1 MKLSTRG
8 RYGVRLMLELALH
21 YGEGPVL
28 LKDIAERQGISE
40 KYLWQLINPLKT
52 TGLVNSRRGA
62 HGGYVLGKPPEAIS
76 LKAILQILEGPL
88 CLVDC
93 VDNPSL
99 CKRSLS
105 CISRDIWGEASKNM
119 QQTLEDTI
127 SVLLKHE
134 ADLQKAKRQF
144 ISPPP
149 PPTRPQTRQK
159 PDEFGRFSGN

>member
-21 YGEGPVL
+21 YGEGPIL

-52 TGLVNSRRGA
+52 TGLVNSLRGA
-62 HGGYVLGKPPEAIS
+62 HGGYVLGKAPEAIS

-93 VDNPSL
+93 VDNPAL
-99 CKRSLS
+99 CERSPS

-119 QQTLEDTI
+119 QQTLEDTTLAAM
-127 SVLLKHE
+127 VE
-134 ADLQKAKRQF
+134 
-144 ISPPP
+144 
-149 PPTRPQTRQK
+149 RQK
-159 PDEFGRFSGN
+159 EKLKNETG

>member
-1 MKLSTRG
+1 
-8 RYGVRLMLELALH
+8 MLDLALH
-21 YGEGPVL
+21 YGEGPIL

-52 TGLVNSRRGA
+52 TGLVNSLRGA

-99 CKRSLS
+99 CERAPS

-119 QQTLEDTI
+119 QQTLEDTTLAAM
-127 SVLLKHE
+127 VE
-134 ADLQKAKRQF
+134 
-144 ISPPP
+144 
-149 PPTRPQTRQK
+149 RQK
-159 PDEFGRFSGN
+159 EKLKNETG

>member
-21 YGEGPVL
+21 YGEGPIM

-52 TGLVNSRRGA
+52 TGLVNSLRGA
-62 HGGYVLGKPPEAIS
+62 HGGYVLGKAPEAIS
-76 LKAILQILEGPL
+76 LKEILQVLEGSL

-99 CKRSLS
+99 CERSPS

-119 QQTLEDTI
+119 QQTLENTTLAAM
-127 SVLLKHE
+127 VE
-134 ADLQKAKRQF
+134 
-144 ISPPP
+144 
-149 PPTRPQTRQK
+149 RQK
-159 PDEFGRFSGN
+159 EKLKNETG

>member
-21 YGEGPVL
+21 YGEGPIL

-52 TGLVNSRRGA
+52 TGLVNSLRGA
-62 HGGYVLGKPPEAIS
+62 HGGYVLGKAPEAIS

-93 VDNPSL
+93 VDNPAL
-99 CKRSLS
+99 CERSLS

-119 QQTLEDTI
+119 QQTLEDTTLATM
-127 SVLLKHE
+127 VE
-134 ADLQKAKRQF
+134 
-144 ISPPP
+144 
-149 PPTRPQTRQK
+149 RQK
-159 PDEFGRFSGN
+159 EKLKNETGS

>member
-8 RYGVRLMLELALH
+8 RYGVRLMLELALR

-52 TGLVNSRRGA
+52 TGLVNSLRGA
-62 HGGYVLGKPPEAIS
+62 HGGYVLGKSPEAIS
-76 LKAILQILEGPL
+76 LKAILQVLEGPL

-93 VDNPSL
+93 VDNPSR
-99 CKRSLS
+99 CNRANS

-119 QQTLEDTI
+119 QQTLEDTTLAAM
-127 SVLLKHE
+127 V
-134 ADLQKAKRQF
+134 KRQKEKLKNE
-144 ISPPP
+144 
-149 PPTRPQTRQK
+149 T
-159 PDEFGRFSGN
+159 G

>member
-21 YGEGPVL
+21 YGEGPIL

-62 HGGYVLGKPPEAIS
+62 HGGYMLGKAPEAIS
-76 LKAILQILEGPL
+76 LKEILRILEGTL

-93 VDNPSL
+93 VDNPAL
-99 CKRSLS
+99 CERSLS

-119 QQTLEDTI
+119 QQSLEDMTLAAM
-127 SVLLKHE
+127 VERQREKLKHE
-134 ADLQKAKRQF
+134 TG
-144 ISPPP
+144 S
-149 PPTRPQTRQK
+149 
-159 PDEFGRFSGN
+159 